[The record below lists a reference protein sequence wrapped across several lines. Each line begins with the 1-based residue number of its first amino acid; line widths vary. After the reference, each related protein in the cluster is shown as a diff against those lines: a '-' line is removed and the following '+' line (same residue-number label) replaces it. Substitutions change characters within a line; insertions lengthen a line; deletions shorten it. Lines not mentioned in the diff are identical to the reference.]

1 MRFRVSGHSMYPLLK
16 DGQFV
21 QIKPFYHLTGTTK
34 PGDVIVFQHPFRN
47 LECVK
52 KVKKINPDGSVVVAG
67 VAIESEDMIGAIP
80 RTAIIGIVTGAFPSL
95 IHS

>member
-1 MRFRVSGHSMYPLLK
+1 MYPLLK

-52 KVKKINPDGSVVVAG
+52 RVTRKNSDGSVEVQG
-67 VAIESEDMIGAIP
+67 MSIESEDAIGPIP
-80 RTAIIGIVTGAFPSL
+80 QRNILGIVTRTL
-95 IHS
+95 